1 MGRPRKASTTTKK
14 TASKTAAAK
23 AVPELVEEE
32 GYFWMVK
39 GTTRVNLGR
48 SKRYAENQF
57 AEMTAE

>member
-1 MGRPRKASTTTKK
+1 MATKQTTAKKSPAKRKP
-14 TASKTAAAK
+14 AAAK

-48 SKRYAENQF
+48 SKRYAESQF